1 MALKPLKVVI
11 GGDTSQLDRALDR
24 AGRNIKGFAIAAAGA
39 AVAAAGGL
47 AVLTRRG
54 LESVDAMA
62 KLSRSMD
69 ASING
74 LRAVQIA
81 ASEAGVSVADAN
93 TSMQMLSRELVRAEE
108 AGTPAARALAA
119 IGLQARDLRGLDA
132 DERIAKIADR
142 MKEMRL
148 SAGQA
153 SAVLRDLGVR
163 SREMSLLLIQG
174 GDAIRGARDA
184 VRDFGLEISQEQAA
198 AIESANDA
206 IARMGLVFDG
216 LKQKLAVEVAP
227 VLQDLADRFNA
238 LAKTSLRDAVERVAT
253 AFGNLADVVLQP
265 EFIDGVAAA
274 FEGLAN
280 FTAGAAEAFV
290 AATQNVELLTVAFS
304 GLAIAV
310 AAAGGPLTIVAG
322 ALAAAL
328 AGIATW
334 RSRLDDVST
343 SADTAK
349 QAQENLNRALGTF
362 SETGA
367 PSAASEA
374 LGYAQ
379 DLKTQAEAAL
389 AAAEAELALHR
400 AEAVRIGDM
409 VKNGHLR
416 NLTIE
421 EQAKASAKEH
431 RLLTQLTQATGD
443 LANARLTV
451 ANLQLGSAERP
462 TIPGTTPDDE
472 PGDEP
477 PELNFGTGGAD
488 AMAARLEALQQGLM
502 TERELLDTWREEN
515 LEALKSATDQELE
528 AIGGV
533 NAAKLRLEEEYQRR
547 LAEIRSAE
555 QSQTLNSYGTLF
567 GNLATAFK
575 AGGGKLLKISKAF
588 SVAQGLINSYRAF
601 TEVLADPSLIGR
613 PFLRTA
619 LAGSTLAAGLAQVAN
634 IKSVSDSGTGGGG
647 AVPAAGGAGATSAP
661 PQQNV
666 VVDFQNITPQ
676 AAMQI
681 GGLID
686 MLNEAGRAGYVLNI
700 MTRNPA

>member
-1 MALKPLKVVI
+1 MTLKPLKVVI

-108 AGTPAARALAA
+108 AGTPAAKALAA

-238 LAKTSLRDAVERVAT
+238 LAKTSLRDAVDRVAT
-253 AFGNLADVVLQP
+253 AFGNLADVILRP

-280 FTAGAAEAFV
+280 FTAGAAEVFV
-290 AATQNVELLTVAFS
+290 TASQNVELLTTAFA
-304 GLAIAV
+304 GLSIAV
-310 AAAGGPLTIVAG
+310 AAAGGPLTLVAG
-322 ALAAAL
+322 LLGGALVGLSTIRRRAREASQGTDEASKSQRALNTVLATFAGTSAPEAGFQAVLTSDDNYALAKSALDAAK
-328 AGIATW
+328 AN
-334 RSRLDDVST
+334 V
-343 SADTAK
+343 
-349 QAQENLNRALGTF
+349 ALLE
-362 SETGA
+362 S
-367 PSAASEA
+367 
-374 LGYAQ
+374 
-379 DLKTQAEAAL
+379 
-389 AAAEAELALHR
+389 ELALQRANVSGLGMEGDAILDIQTQNILSDLEVAR
-400 AEAVRIGDM
+400 AELQTVQDLIADIEAGFGDAAPM
-409 VKNGHLR
+409 TSTR
-416 NLTIE
+416 PRT
-421 EQAKASAKEH
+421 
-431 RLLTQLTQATGD
+431 RPGD
-443 LANARLTV
+443 
-451 ANLQLGSAERP
+451 G
-462 TIPGTTPDDE
+462 
-472 PGDEP
+472 GDEP
-477 PELNFGTGGAD
+477 PELDFGTGGAD

-515 LEALKSATDQELE
+515 LEALKNATDQELE

-555 QSQTLNSYGTLF
+555 QSQTLSSYGTLF

-647 AVPAAGGAGATSAP
+647 AVPAAGSTAAA
-661 PQQNV
+661 PQQPGQNIV
-666 VVDFQNITPQ
+666 IDFQGDTFSKQGGI
-676 AAMQI
+676 ALIEQI
-681 GGLID
+681 NDAIRDGGRIEGIL
-686 MLNEAGRAGYVLNI
+686 AQ
-700 MTRNPA
+700 